1 MHYAGIRQD
10 PRANVN
16 PLRSL
21 PLLRPA
27 SAIARPSATDLRVG
41 ELRRALYAV
50 EGWVRAYAA
59 ARADLGRANRSIL
72 QYRRANQAD
81 AMRALNQV
89 RAAMRANL
97 RTITQNEVALL
108 AAGVAPSAW
117 AVAGRA

>member
-1 MHYAGIRQD
+1 MRYVGTRN
-10 PRANVN
+10 PRAEHN

-27 SAIARPSATDLRVG
+27 SVIARSTENDLRIG

-50 EGWVRAYAA
+50 DGWARAYAA
-59 ARADLGRANRSIL
+59 ARADLGRANRSIP

-97 RTITQNEVALL
+97 RTIAQNEVALL

>member
-1 MHYAGIRQD
+1 MHYVGTRN
-10 PRANVN
+10 PRAEHN

-27 SAIARPSATDLRVG
+27 SVIARPSANNLRVG

-50 EGWVRAYAA
+50 DGWARAYAA
-59 ARADLGRANRSIL
+59 ARADLGRANRSAP
-72 QYRRANQAD
+72 QYRRANQAG
-81 AMRALNQV
+81 AMRKLNQV

-97 RTITQNEVALL
+97 RTITQSEIALL

-117 AVAGRA
+117 AIASRA